1 MLLSQKEE
9 QGPKTQKS
17 KLMIRLRRHNRDACA
32 VRPLAA
38 DDFGKKLLLFFSHD
52 GQKGATAS
60 EVVEQIAEK
69 LDIRGETDAAIEH
82 YMENEF
88 DAESLDL
95 DDKIEGIVQ
104 DAVESRVESAAE
116 EAADQAIDRHERD
129 NDHLDGSEYV
139 SNDDLDEKIEEALEE
154 YSRKRSAE
162 LQDALDQAI
171 DRHERDNDHL
181 NGSEF
186 VDLDEKIEEALEEYS
201 RKRSAEPDLDRRLA
215 DMVQTVVT
223 ENLDTRELRQVIA
236 TVVRASVISEMN
248 QREQNQEQERAREI
262 QRAANKAVEEA
273 LVQNP
278 LTQALKRKVSGALVK
293 LASKLEGL
301 AS

>member
-116 EAADQAIDRHERD
+116 EAA
-129 NDHLDGSEYV
+129 
-139 SNDDLDEKIEEALEE
+139 
-154 YSRKRSAE
+154 
-162 LQDALDQAI
+162 DQAI